1 MRTIFLLSLYLACY
15 ANASASDQS
24 WAQEYYAVAMS
35 AKAQKYSR
43 KGGFVPDEQTA
54 IAIAVAV
61 WKPIFG
67 KENIE
72 DQKPWRAYLVNDAWI
87 VFGSLPKGYKGGVA
101 QAAISKQTGE
111 ILHVTHGK

>member
-1 MRTIFLLSLYLACY
+1 L
-15 ANASASDQS
+15 
-24 WAQEYYAVAMS
+24 WAQEYYAVVMS
-35 AKAQKYSR
+35 AKEHKFSR
-43 KGGFVPDEQTA
+43 KSGFVPDEQTA

-72 DQKPWRAYLVNDAWI
+72 NQKPWRAYLVNDTWI

-101 QAAISKQTGE
+101 QAGISKQTGE
-111 ILHVTHGK
+111 MLHVTHTK